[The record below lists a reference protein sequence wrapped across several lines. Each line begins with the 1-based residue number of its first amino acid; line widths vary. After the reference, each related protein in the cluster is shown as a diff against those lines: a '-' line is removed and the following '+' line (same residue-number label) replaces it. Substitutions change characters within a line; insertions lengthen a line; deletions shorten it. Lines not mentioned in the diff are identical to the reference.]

1 MGMGVL
7 GEETRSQTGP
17 RVRVVTGQSGVC
29 VSATSI
35 KSWARRR
42 QEKEERP
49 GSQVLE
55 QP

>member
-1 MGMGVL
+1 MEVL
-7 GEETRSQTGP
+7 EEETTSQTGP
-17 RVRVVTGQSGVC
+17 RVRVGTGQSGVC

-49 GSQVLE
+49 GSQVLK